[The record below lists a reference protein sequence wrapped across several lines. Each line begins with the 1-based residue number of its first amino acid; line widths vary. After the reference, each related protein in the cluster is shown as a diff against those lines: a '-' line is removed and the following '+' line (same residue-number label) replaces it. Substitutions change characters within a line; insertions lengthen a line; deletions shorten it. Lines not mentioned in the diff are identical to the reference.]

1 MSPRPWPRSVA
12 FGAAALLTGV
22 AAVATSPLTATA
34 QLTDAQV
41 IGGNTM
47 TTRAACPSGPFYA
60 TAVLAEGPSFYW
72 RFGETTPPAVTTV
85 ADATTN
91 GADAVVRGA
100 GLSFGS
106 ATPGLVDC
114 DDSYGV
120 ELPGT
125 PASTEFLVQP
135 TAVANP
141 DTFTVSAWIRTSTS
155 DGGWVV
161 GMGSARWGTSAS
173 RDRVLYVQSNGQPA
187 FSVGIGP
194 RNVLEA
200 STPVN
205 DNQPHLLVGTLG
217 PAGMALYVDG
227 VQVDADPSVTAGAVY
242 TGNEPADQPPP
253 AVPATPDGYGYW
265 RVGYDSTAG
274 LGPAAPSNDQLAG
287 RIDEVAVWETRALT
301 AGDVAGLFAQ
311 NHW

>member
-12 FGAAALLTGV
+12 FGAAALLTGA
-22 AAVATSPLTATA
+22 AAVATAPLTATA
-34 QLTDAQV
+34 QLTDAATV
-41 IGGNTM
+41 GGNTI
-47 TTRAACPSGPFYA
+47 TTRAACPAGPLYA
-60 TAVLAEGPSFYW
+60 AALLAENPSFYW
-72 RFGETTPPAVTTV
+72 RFAETAPPAVTTV

-91 GADAVVRGA
+91 GTDGTVRGA

-106 ATPGLVDC
+106 ATPGLIHC
-114 DDSYGV
+114 DDTYGV

-125 PASTEFLVQP
+125 PASMQFLVQP
-135 TAVANP
+135 TAVPNP
-141 DTFTVSAWIRTSTS
+141 DTFTVSAWVRTSTP
-155 DGGWVV
+155 DGGWVI
-161 GMGSARWGTSAS
+161 GMGSTRWGTSAN

-194 RNVLEA
+194 RAVLEGA
-200 STPVN
+200 VAVN

-227 VQVDADPSVTAGAVY
+227 VQVDADATVTAGAVY

-274 LGPAAPSNDQLAG
+274 LGPAVPANDQLAG
-287 RIDEVAVWETRALT
+287 RIDEVAVWQNRALT